1 MLSVATSA
9 VCSALH
15 QRSEIPVNLDVRCS
29 PPRVLQSNSHA
40 EQSGENHRAQMELS
54 MYRAEKE
61 ALNEDRQ
68 KMQRQLMALQGDK
81 ESLEEKLRSQE

>member
-1 MLSVATSA
+1 ML
-9 VCSALH
+9 C
-15 QRSEIPVNLDVRCS
+15 C
-29 PPRVLQSNSHA
+29 PPRALKCNSHA

-81 ESLEEKLRSQE
+81 ESLEEKLRSQD